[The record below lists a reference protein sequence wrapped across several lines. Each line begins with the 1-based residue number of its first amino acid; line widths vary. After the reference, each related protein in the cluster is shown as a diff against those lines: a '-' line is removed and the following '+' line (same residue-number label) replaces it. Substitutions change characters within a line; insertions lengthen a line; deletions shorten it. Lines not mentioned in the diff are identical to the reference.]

1 MGGRGSSSGA
11 KGGATPQQKQKMNI
25 IVKALS
31 KRKGVSAPSF
41 SMDSEGKV
49 QWRYTQT
56 EIVHQTHGGKMIS
69 PEKDDIYE
77 RTTIRAGFIG
87 KDGYIH
93 FDKPAHTDKL
103 IKKGK
108 R

>member
-1 MGGRGSSSGA
+1 
-11 KGGATPQQKQKMNI
+11 
-25 IVKALS
+25 
-31 KRKGVSAPSF
+31 
-41 SMDSEGKV
+41 
-49 QWRYTQT
+49 
-56 EIVHQTHGGKMIS
+56 MIS

>member
-1 MGGRGSSSGA
+1 MGGRGAASGA
-11 KGGATPQQKQKMNI
+11 KGGATPQQKQKMNN

-31 KRKGVSAPSF
+31 KRNGVSSPSF
-41 SMDSEGKV
+41 SMDSDGRV
-49 QWRYTQT
+49 QWQYTET
-56 EIVHQTHGGKMIS
+56 STVINSHVGKMFS
-69 PEKDDIYE
+69 PEKNDILE
-77 RTTIRAGFIG
+77 RTTVRTGFIG

-93 FDKPAHTDKL
+93 FDKPVHTDKL